1 MGAFLSGMTLT
12 RLLWESRSAGSSAGR
27 DVRSEDVLVMP
38 GAAESKD
45 LAEQRG
51 SGTAPT
57 SEAADVRLGDNLC
70 SMVPASPR
78 VLVPKDPISVPPGA
92 GLLLKTE
99 ATESVLD
106 NDWTFL
112 KLVREES
119 TGRPNVSIESPI
131 LPAIAACPIIRTSIF
146 VNTC

>member
-1 MGAFLSGMTLT
+1 MRAPELSSRVSVGSRNFPTVIDLFIGLHCGSEPKTRRVSLVMGAFLGGMTLT

-27 DVRSEDVLVMP
+27 HLRSEDVLVRP

-78 VLVPKDPISVPPGA
+78 VLVQKDTI
-92 GLLLKTE
+92 
-99 ATESVLD
+99 
-106 NDWTFL
+106 
-112 KLVREES
+112 
-119 TGRPNVSIESPI
+119 
-131 LPAIAACPIIRTSIF
+131 
-146 VNTC
+146 